1 MVRVTIGRRIFG
13 TLGLVTLLAGG
24 IAIYLAVVLTGLKAD
39 VADIEHRA
47 ADSVRTER
55 LLGRL
60 HAVVG
65 QQQAVLAAAGGR
77 SVAVLTTALGN
88 QLSVI
93 ERELD
98 VLESAQ
104 MAGRSEATRRLHGAT
119 LEIVAKT
126 RAFAGERRDLI
137 LQLEKSPEATRQ
149 RLMMDATLRQAQSDL
164 IEAYRVLST
173 DLQTQL
179 GAEAEHL
186 RQTSVWMTAALAA
199 ATLVWFAFL
208 FAVALPFINNSIVRP
223 LRRIGQYMTELSQG
237 QTSMAIRPSKRSD
250 EIGDMWRALIGLKA
264 TVHRNQM
271 MLAELRH
278 RDDREQMLERDAAIK
293 TEAEAFSQRVSE
305 TTVRLSSLVSEISAR
320 GHRMSEAAIAAAD
333 SGHLMLQITSQTVAD
348 VESISVAS
356 EQLYGSTREIAD
368 QTHQSATAVG
378 ETAMRARQTSE
389 SLKALTE
396 AAQRVGSVIKFIEH
410 VAAQTNLLA
419 LNATIEAARAGE
431 SGRGFAVVAQ
441 EVKTLAGKTA
451 SATSEIGGQI
461 LAMQSATT
469 TCVTAVEA
477 ILSRIAEI
485 EAVSAAVSASIDQQS
500 VASQEVAH
508 NVRSAA
514 DGTRTIADAARTA
527 AETTAISSD
536 NAEAV
541 TSIATQLA
549 DEAEAIRRQIE
560 QFTTLLAA

>member
-1 MVRVTIGRRIFG
+1 VRITISRRIFG

-24 IAIYLAVVLTGLKAD
+24 IAIYLAIVLAGLKAD
-39 VADIEHRA
+39 VADIEQGA
-47 ADSVRTER
+47 ADSVRAER

-88 QLSVI
+88 QLTVI
-93 ERELD
+93 ERDLD
-98 VLESAQ
+98 SFEAS
-104 MAGRSEATRRLHGAT
+104 RSSGASDAKQRQQAAIA
-119 LEIVAKT
+119 EIVART
-126 RAFAGERRDLI
+126 RSFVSERRDLI
-137 LQLEKSPEATRQ
+137 VQLEKSPEATRQ
-149 RLMMDATLRQAQSDL
+149 RLMMDATFRQAQTDL
-164 IEAYRVLST
+164 IEAYRTLSG

-179 GAEAEHL
+179 STAADGL

-208 FAVALPFINNSIVRP
+208 FAVALPFIHNSIVRP
-223 LRRIGQYMTELSQG
+223 LRRIGIYMTELAEG
-237 QTSMAIRPSKRSD
+237 RTDMEIRPSRRGD
-250 EIGDMWRALIGLKA
+250 EVGDMWRALIGLKA

-278 RDDREQMLERDAAIK
+278 RDDLEVTLQRDAAIK
-293 TEAEAFSQRVSE
+293 QEAESFSQRVSE
-305 TTVRLSSLVSEISAR
+305 TTVRLSSLVSEISGR
-320 GHRMSEAAIAAAD
+320 GQRMSEAAIAAAD
-333 SGHLMLQITSQTVAD
+333 SGHVMLQITSQTVAD
-348 VESISVAS
+348 VESISVAT
-356 EQLYGSTREIAD
+356 EQLSGSTREIAD
-368 QTHQSATAVG
+368 QTQQSTIAVR
-378 ETAMRARQTSE
+378 ETANRANQTSE

-396 AAQRVGSVIKFIEH
+396 AAERVGSVIKFIET

-441 EVKTLAGKTA
+441 EVKSLAGKTA
-451 SATSEIGGQI
+451 TATSEIGSQI
-461 LAMQSATT
+461 RAMQSATT

-485 EAVSAAVSASIDQQS
+485 EAVSAAVSAAIEEQS
-500 VASQEVAH
+500 SASEDVAQ

-514 DGTRTIADAARTA
+514 DGTRTIANAARTA
-527 AETTAISSD
+527 AETTAISSE

-549 DEAEAIRRQIE
+549 DEAEAIRQQIE
-560 QFTTLLAA
+560 QFTALLAA